1 MSEMTNTAFSFAQ
14 DTSKQVLVVAT
25 GIITIT
31 VALLGDIKAKL
42 PSAAFADLHV
52 AWVLDAVSVGF
63 GVFTL
68 MALTGRIARG
78 TSLSASAATA
88 PPSDPLYAWSVRIL
102 FLFQLLTFLVAL
114 FFTIAFGIRA
124 T

>member
-1 MSEMTNTAFSFAQ
+1 MSERTDTAFSFAQ
-14 DTSKQVLVVAT
+14 DTSKQVLVLAT

-31 VALLGDIKAKL
+31 VALLADIKAKF
-42 PSAAFADLHV
+42 PSAAFADLHI
-52 AWVLDAVSVGF
+52 AWALDAVSVGF

-78 TSLSASAATA
+78 SPLSALAATQ
-88 PPSDPLYAWSVRIL
+88 PSSDPLYVWSVRIL
-102 FLFQLLTFLVAL
+102 FLCQLLTFLVAL
-114 FFTIAFGIRA
+114 FFTVAFGIRA